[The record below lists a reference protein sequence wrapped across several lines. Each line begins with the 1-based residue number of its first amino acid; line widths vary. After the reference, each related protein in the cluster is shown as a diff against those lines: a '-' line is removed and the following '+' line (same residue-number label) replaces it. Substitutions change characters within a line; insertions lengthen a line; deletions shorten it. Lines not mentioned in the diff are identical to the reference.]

1 MGAERV
7 GRSMYDCDEKCHEKQ
22 NSPRCKL
29 AELFSRAHCSRETF
43 TLLSALYVRRIKL
56 WSANTRMPPQDAVS
70 LPGFI
75 LGGGPVQQL
84 LYLLL

>member
-29 AELFSRAHCSRETF
+29 AELFSPAHRSRETC
-43 TLLSALYVRRIKL
+43 TLLSALDVRRIKG
-56 WSANTRMPPQDAVS
+56 WSASSRMPPQDAVS
-70 LPGFI
+70 LPGFTI
-75 LGGGPVQQL
+75 DGGPFQR
-84 LYLLL
+84 